1 MLSDNSTF
9 CVNFVSL
16 NRIFNFSYAEYR
28 LNLHMVGVVTLPHMT
43 AVVVIRVGVVVLVVV
58 VVEVVVAVEF
68 LVAQIIA
75 VYLWSFVFILISQ
88 F

>member
-28 LNLHMVGVVTLPHMT
+28 LNLHMVGVVTLPHMI
-43 AVVVIRVGVVVLVVV
+43 AVVVIRGVVV
-58 VVEVVVAVEF
+58 VVVVVAVEF

-75 VYLWSFVFILISQ
+75 VYLWSFVSILILQ
-88 F
+88 FEPLLV